1 MSRLALSWLP
11 LVRCCAHRQKLVHMV
26 LDIIQFVQSDLADAV
41 RVLSPIVRAYGLPI
55 VFIGIFVESAG
66 MVLAPG
72 ETLLIAAGF
81 LASNGTLNPIA
92 VLIVSVVATILGWF
106 IAYFIGSW
114 LGISWSRRHGRWI
127 GVTPNR
133 LQKTHAFLEKYGPI
147 VVLFGRFVVPLRQ
160 LQGYISGSAESS
172 FKQFYLWN
180 ILGAALWVGFWGGA
194 GYI

>member
-1 MSRLALSWLP
+1 MVWRIGSAYTLGDGHRGILISRLALSRLP
-11 LVRCCAHRQKLVHMV
+11 LVRYCAHRQKLVHMV

-81 LASNGTLNPIA
+81 LASKGTLNPIA
-92 VLIVSVVATILGWF
+92 VLIVSLVATILGWF

-114 LGISWSRRHGRWI
+114 LGISWLRRHGRWI

-133 LQKTHAFLEKYGPI
+133 LQKTHAFLE
-147 VVLFGRFVVPLRQ
+147 
-160 LQGYISGSAESS
+160 
-172 FKQFYLWN
+172 
-180 ILGAALWVGFWGGA
+180 
-194 GYI
+194 